1 MWDAIIAGAISG
13 MILGSLPGGVVFSII
28 QHSIDLG
35 WKKGIGIAGGVVFSD
50 LCFILFVN
58 LSTGGL
64 AQVKEYDGY
73 ISLAG
78 VSLLLM
84 MGLTSMFLNKK
95 TITYPKTKYGGFIY
109 LLSAGFLLNSLNPIN
124 FFMWMGITTQIKA
137 RDFFSYSNMILYF
150 IATLLMIFIVL
161 IIISYSAG
169 KLRRWLTVKR
179 MRHFNIGI
187 GLIFIGLAVKLGW
200 DAYLKHFVN

>member
-35 WKKGIGIAGGVVFSD
+35 WKKGIGIASGVVFSD
-50 LCFILFVN
+50 FCFILFVN

-64 AQVKEYDGY
+64 AKVKEYDGY

-78 VSLLLM
+78 VTLLLF
-84 MGLTSMFLNKK
+84 MGVSAMIFSKK
-95 TITYPKTKYGGFIY
+95 TITYPKTKYGGYFY
-109 LLSAGFLLNSLNPIN
+109 LLGTGFLLNTLNPIN

-137 RDFFSYSNMILYF
+137 RDFFSFSNMVLYF
-150 IATLLMIFIVL
+150 IATLVMILVVL

-179 MRHFNIGI
+179 MRLFNIGI
-187 GLIFIGLAVKLGW
+187 GLIFIGLAIKLGW